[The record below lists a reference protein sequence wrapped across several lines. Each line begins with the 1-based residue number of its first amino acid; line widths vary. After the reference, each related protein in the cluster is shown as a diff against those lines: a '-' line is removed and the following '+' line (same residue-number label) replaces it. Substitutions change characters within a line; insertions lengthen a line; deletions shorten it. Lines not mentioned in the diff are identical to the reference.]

1 MQRLASLFFRELVSI
16 MFLPLFRLLSQGS
29 THLQGLS
36 KGHHQLCW
44 RMQVSAEAAQDSA
57 GDEAGE
63 HEVEQNG
70 GTPDELS
77 EPDTSAVAPEG
88 LPDSWETMA
97 EDAGGHESAHE
108 SAGGIAGLHEL

>member
-1 MQRLASLFFRELVSI
+1 
-16 MFLPLFRLLSQGS
+16 
-29 THLQGLS
+29 
-36 KGHHQLCW
+36 
-44 RMQVSAEAAQDSA
+44 MQVSAEAAQDSA

-63 HEVEQNG
+63 HQVEQNG

-77 EPDTSAVAPEG
+77 EPDTSTVAPEG

-108 SAGGIAGLHEL
+108 LAGGTAGVS